1 MHIGCRCKRRTMK
14 GIFFYC
20 IVLFFTGVVSD
31 DYKRVG
37 CVKDLI
43 SGRILREKA
52 GKLKPNSPW
61 NCQKFC
67 AGYRYFGVEY
77 SNECFC
83 GNALIPPVIP
93 SSKCTMACSGSPL
106 LKCGGNSAIDVYRR
120 HEKRNIAC
128 PHRFWRT
135 S

>member
-1 MHIGCRCKRRTMK
+1 MK
-14 GIFFYC
+14 GIIFYC
-20 IVLFFTGVVSD
+20 LILFFSGVVSD

-37 CVKDLI
+37 CVQEI

-61 NCQKFC
+61 HCQKFC

-77 SNECFC
+77 SHECFC
-83 GNALIPPVIP
+83 GNTIILPVMP

-106 LKCGGNSAIDVYRR
+106 LICGGYNAIDVYQR
-120 HEKRNIAC
+120 HEK
-128 PHRFWRT
+128 
-135 S
+135 

>member
-1 MHIGCRCKRRTMK
+1 MFSYVKDI
-14 GIFFYC
+14 
-20 IVLFFTGVVSD
+20 IVD

-67 AGYRYFGVEY
+67 AGYRYFGVEVRIY
-77 SNECFC
+77 LTYIMCN
-83 GNALIPPVIP
+83 V
-93 SSKCTMACSGSPL
+93 TR
-106 LKCGGNSAIDVYRR
+106 VYDNTHNRY
-120 HEKRNIAC
+120 EL
-128 PHRFWRT
+128 
-135 S
+135 